1 MTLPEKAAKM
11 QEESKAIVAQ
21 AIKQAGKYASFIK
34 VLSQKKNIGTRDNP
48 SFVEIETPYM
58 VVVGRVIE
66 AREEHQE
73 AAKKIV
79 FKPAEFMMAPD
90 GKTQLCRIAVES
102 EIRGTATGTIEVGT
116 IGNVDKTNPYANA
129 ETSALGRA
137 LGFLGYGV
145 FGCGIASYEEVSS
158 ATEVANNGK
167 AFAAQDAGSQKPA
180 QAGTI
185 SNVGKGAGSNAVTAI
200 SAQVKIK
207 AKTAL
212 VGAGFTEGEAAKKI
226 NEAMT
231 IDDINSLLQEAAA
244 KKKANEA
251 VSAVVEQSSGAQD
264 TDNKTDNDQTKGTA
278 EESSGKAEGKQSVGT
293 STNSEDSKPVGA
305 KEIIGL
311 KKKLKEKGLADEDL
325 TKVLPGVKTRG
336 DYLKV
341 IAEHG
346 IAA

>member
-73 AAKKIV
+73 AGKKIV

-90 GKTQLCRIAVES
+90 GKTQLCRIAIES

-180 QAGTI
+180 HAGTI
-185 SNVGKGAGSNAVTAI
+185 SNVGKGASSNAGTAI

-231 IDDINSLLQEAAA
+231 IDDINSLLQEAGSA
-244 KKKANEA
+244 KKANVGA
-251 VSAVVEQSSGAQD
+251 GQSSGAQD
-264 TDNKTDNDQTKGTA
+264 TGNKMEGAQAKGTA
-278 EESSGKAEGKQSVGT
+278 EESSGQAEGKQSAGT

-325 TKVLPGVKTRG
+325 TKVLPGIKTRG